1 MTSTA
6 TAGRSVRIG
15 GACAFV
21 GDSILGPLQLV
32 AVEGMQYLVFDYL
45 AEMTLSSFAQ
55 ARKVDPE
62 AGYAEDFVQI
72 TLREILPACARHG
85 IKLISN
91 AGGLHPQACAAAIE
105 RLQQELGTSLR
116 VAYVD
121 GDDCLSL
128 MEELRAEGVQ
138 DFYDGSAM
146 PAALASANAYLGAL
160 PIAKAL
166 ELGADIVVT
175 GRIVDSAAT
184 LGALMH
190 EFGWAPDEWHRLA
203 SGSLA
208 GHLLECGAQA
218 TGGIF
223 TDWQQVPGWENIGYP
238 YLDVFEDGSF
248 ELSKPEG
255 TGGLVTPATVGEQV
269 LYEVGDPAHYILPD
283 VVCDFTQ
290 VSITPCGPDR
300 VRVEGARGQPAPA
313 TYKVSASW
321 QSGWRCIVQVSV
333 FGMDAV
339 AKARR
344 TGEALLARTRS
355 MLRARGLSDFE
366 KSNITVLG
374 AEDGY
379 GPHARQYPL
388 REAVVRV
395 AVVHQER
402 QALEMFSRE
411 ARSAGVSFAPGTT
424 AGSALNLNARSQA
437 EPRYRLFSCLAV
449 KERCASPRV
458 VIGGQQVLVQL
469 PRVQE
474 AAPAVPREAP
484 SIETPQDV
492 ELSVPTALVRLAH
505 GRSGD
510 KGDTNNV
517 AILARRPD
525 FLPLLRQVLTP
536 ARVAAHL
543 GHLLTGQVVRYEVP
557 GLHAL
562 NFVLNG
568 SLDGGGPTSL
578 RPDPMGKGM
587 AQMLLEMEVPVPVR
601 YVAALKEME
610 QRQEPEPRTGI
621 PA

>member
-1 MTSTA
+1 MRATA
-6 TAGRSVRIG
+6 TTGRVRIG
-15 GACAFV
+15 GACAFI
-21 GDSILGPLQLV
+21 GDSLLGPLQLV
-32 AVEGMQYLVFDYL
+32 GVEGMQYLVFDYL

-55 ARKVDPE
+55 ARKVNPE
-62 AGYAEDFVQI
+62 AGYAEDFVQV
-72 TLREILPACARHG
+72 TLREILPACARNG
-85 IKLISN
+85 VKLIAN
-91 AGGLHPQACAAAIE
+91 AGGLNPRGCAAAIE
-105 RLQQELGTSLR
+105 RLQKEVGTRLS
-116 VAYVD
+116 VACVE
-121 GDDCLSL
+121 GDDCLAML
-128 MEELRAEGVQ
+128 EELRAEGVR

-146 PAALASANAYLGAL
+146 PASLDSANAYLGAL

-166 ELGADIVVT
+166 DLGADIVVT

-190 EFGWAPDEWHRLA
+190 EFRWEPDDWDRLA

-218 TGGIF
+218 SGGIF
-223 TDWQQVPGWENIGYP
+223 TDWQEVPNWENIGYP
-238 YLDVFEDGSF
+238 YVDVSKDGVF

-269 LYEVGDPAHYILPD
+269 LYEVGDPAHYVLPD

-290 VSITPCGPDR
+290 VRITSCGPDR
-300 VRVEGARGQPAPA
+300 VRVQGARGRPAPP

-321 QSGWRCIVQVSV
+321 QSGWRCIVQVSL

-355 MLRARGLSDFE
+355 MLHARGLQDFE
-366 KSNITVLG
+366 KTSITVLG

-379 GPHARQYPL
+379 GPHARRYPL
-388 REAVVRV
+388 REAVARV
-395 AVVHQER
+395 AAVHQER
-402 QALEMFSRE
+402 QALEIFSRE

-437 EPRYRLFSCLAV
+437 EPRYRLFSCLVA
-449 KERCASPRV
+449 KERCSPPRV
-458 VIGGQQVLVQL
+458 VLRGEEIVVPMPPVHQ
-469 PRVQE
+469 
-474 AAPAVPREAP
+474 ASAPASIEAP
-484 SIETPQDV
+484 VETRQAA
-492 ELSVPTALVRLAH
+492 ELCVPTPLVRLAH

-517 AILARRPD
+517 AIFARRPEY
-525 FLPLLRQVLTP
+525 LPLLRELLTP
-536 ARVAAHL
+536 QRVAGHL
-543 GHLLTGQVVRYEVP
+543 AHLLTGEVVRYEVP

-562 NFVLNG
+562 NFVLHG
-568 SLDGGGPTSL
+568 SLDGGGPSSL

-587 AQMLLEMEVPVPVR
+587 AQMLLELEVPVPVR
-601 YVAALKEME
+601 WLATLKEVAAAHASG
-610 QRQEPEPRTGI
+610 QP
-621 PA
+621 